1 MVKDV
6 ELYTGEEIYRP
17 FWEKDSALLEVE
29 LGCSWHKCAFCDFSR
44 DQFHIFSLQEIEEK
58 VKLLVPYA
66 QGRTRLFLL
75 GENPF
80 VMNTQKLLSILEYVH
95 LYLPWIEEVS
105 MYARFDDIL
114 RKNGQE
120 LQVLRKHGICHLHI
134 GLESGNE
141 EVLLK
146 MNKGVTVQQGN
157 EACCMLQRAGITY
170 SFTAIPGLGGAELSD
185 AHARDTAAFI
195 NATNPARVWLMG
207 LKVWENTPLYEM
219 CEKGEF
225 HPLSLEARLQEVI
238 KIVENL
244 ESFEGIFADTTVMDK
259 YTIMGSFPKD
269 KEQVLKLLRQC
280 ATLN

>member
-1 MVKDV
+1 MIAM

-44 DQFHIFSLQEIEEK
+44 DQFHIFSLQDIEEK

-66 QGRTRLFLL
+66 QGKTRLFLL

-114 RKNGQE
+114 RKSVQE
-120 LQVLRKHGICHLHI
+120 LQVLRKHGVCHLHI
-134 GLESGNE
+134 GMESGND

-146 MNKGVTVQQGN
+146 MNKGTTAAQGM
-157 EACCMLQRAGITY
+157 EVCRMLHLAGITF
-170 SFTAIPGLGGAELSD
+170 SFTAIPGLGGVELSQV
-185 AHARDTAAFI
+185 HAQDTAAFI
-195 NATNPARVWLMG
+195 NATQPERVWLMG

-219 CEKGEF
+219 CQKGEF
-225 HPLSLEARLQEVI
+225 HPLSLEERLQEVI
-238 KIVENL
+238 KMVEAL
-244 ESFEGIFADTTVMDK
+244 EAFQGVFADTTVMDQ
-259 YTIMGSFPKD
+259 YTVMGSFPKD
-269 KEQVLKLLRQC
+269 KEKVLALLRKC
-280 ATLN
+280 TTLT

>member
-1 MVKDV
+1 
-6 ELYTGEEIYRP
+6 
-17 FWEKDSALLEVE
+17 
-29 LGCSWHKCAFCDFSR
+29 
-44 DQFHIFSLQEIEEK
+44 
-58 VKLLVPYA
+58 
-66 QGRTRLFLL
+66 
-75 GENPF
+75 
-80 VMNTQKLLSILEYVH
+80 
-95 LYLPWIEEVS
+95 

-114 RKNGQE
+114 RKSGQE

-141 EVLLK
+141 EVLMK